1 MRAGSL
7 IPVRSLVFS
16 SMESY
21 SVLLERARSKLP
33 PVRAAGE
40 RFVVPDA
47 DMMSDGKNTVIRNLQ
62 EIASV
67 MRREPPHLIGYLAK
81 EFGCPGVLDLPRGVL
96 KSRLTKDQV
105 AQRLREYTAKYVIC
119 SECKR
124 PDTHLQKDGRLTLLI
139 CEACGAQRPITV
151 RRVVAPE
158 KPRAPVVVGEIYR
171 LTIEDVG
178 RRGDGVAK
186 KEGFVIFVTG
196 ANQRGVT
203 INAKITKVL
212 GNNAYAIVQP

>member
-1 MRAGSL
+1 MEDYRA
-7 IPVRSLVFS
+7 
-16 SMESY
+16 
-21 SVLLERARSKLP
+21 LLDRARANLP
-33 PVRAAGE
+33 VVKVASE
-40 RFVVPDA
+40 RFQIPEA
-47 DMMSDGKNTVIRNLQ
+47 DVMTDGKNTVIRNFQ
-62 EIASV
+62 EIAQV
-67 MRREPPHLIGYLAK
+67 LRRDPAHVIGYLAR
-81 EFGCPGVLDLPRGVL
+81 ELGCPGVLDLPRGIL
-96 KSRLTKDQV
+96 KSRVSKDAI
-105 AQRLREYTAKYVIC
+105 AQRLREYTDKYVIC

-124 PDTHLQKDGRLTLLI
+124 PDTHLSKEGRFTLLI
-139 CEACGAQRPITV
+139 CEACGAQRPVTM

-158 KPRAPVVVGEIYR
+158 RPKTPVVVGEVYR

-196 ANQRGVT
+196 ATQRGTT

>member
-1 MRAGSL
+1 M
-7 IPVRSLVFS
+7 PVVKVAS
-16 SMESY
+16 
-21 SVLLERARSKLP
+21 
-33 PVRAAGE
+33 E
-40 RFVVPDA
+40 RFQIPEA
-47 DMMSDGKNTVIRNLQ
+47 DVMTDGKNTVIRNFQ
-62 EIASV
+62 EIAQV
-67 MRREPPHLIGYLAK
+67 LRREPAHVIGYLAR
-81 EFGCPGVLDLPRGVL
+81 ELGCPGVLDLPRGIL
-96 KSRLTKDQV
+96 KSRVSKDAI
-105 AQRLREYTAKYVIC
+105 AQRLREYTDKYVIC

-124 PDTHLQKDGRLTLLI
+124 PDTHLSKEGRFTLLI
-139 CEACGAQRPITV
+139 CEACGAQRPVTM

-158 KPRAPVVVGEIYR
+158 RPKTPVVVGEVYR

-196 ANQRGVT
+196 ATQRGTT